1 MDNEEYFNEKLN
13 LDDLYKQQKITEDH
27 KIKIYQKILARIHNK
42 MKYTSRMRNNNKFC
56 VLRKNKNSFGRKQSC
71 YIKSGLCIPKSLGK

>member
-1 MDNEEYFNEKLN
+1 MPGIKVKLDNKNSSDKIEE
-13 LDDLYKQQKITEDH
+13 
-27 KIKIYQKILARIHNK
+27 
-42 MKYTSRMRNNNKFC
+42 NNNNFC